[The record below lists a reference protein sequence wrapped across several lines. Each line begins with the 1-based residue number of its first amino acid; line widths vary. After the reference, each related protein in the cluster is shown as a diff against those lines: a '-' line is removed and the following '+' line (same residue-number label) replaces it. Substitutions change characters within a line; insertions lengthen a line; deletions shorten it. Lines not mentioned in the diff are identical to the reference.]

1 MRLARTPPEPAPM
14 TNRSKSCMRAGRY
27 HASRGRRIGRM
38 RRILARSLA
47 LALLFAPGA
56 PHAAEPEAGRVADL
70 MTRKPQPAVE
80 VARGVWMVSGHT
92 NVYRVVTRDG
102 SVVVDTGLRAQ
113 AAEQKRRLD
122 AAATGGTRLLVLTHA
137 HEDHLGGAVLYA
149 AEPDVEIAAQRQFV
163 DRQRSFDALR
173 GFRDRRGAVL
183 WGQVM
188 PAAERGRA
196 QPRISPTLLVD
207 DRLALTRGAVS
218 FELLSTPGAE
228 GADSLSV
235 WLPAQRT
242 LLIGD
247 LWGPIPLAFPNLFT
261 LRGEQLRFAM
271 AYVDS
276 LDRLLALDAELL
288 LPGHFEP
295 VRGRD
300 EVRRHLTRLRDAVR
314 YVHDR
319 TVAGMNAGKDMF
331 SLMREIR
338 LPPELALDEQY
349 GRVEWGVRAIW
360 EGYAGWFRYESTT
373 ELYAVPAS
381 SVQPELAE
389 LAGGAAALAE
399 RARRRVAAG
408 QPLEA
413 LHLLDIALAAEPSN
427 RPALEAKR
435 DALRLLLRQRG
446 DQNFQEAGWLNTNLR
461 QVETTL
467 GAR

>member
-1 MRLARTPPEPAPM
+1 MRD
-14 TNRSKSCMRAGRY
+14 KSR
-27 HASRGRRIGRM
+27 
-38 RRILARSLA
+38 
-47 LALLFAPGA
+47 LLFLVLTFGAAPLL
-56 PHAAEPEAGRVADL
+56 AAEPAGPRVADL

-80 VARGVWMVSGHT
+80 VARGVYWVSGHT
-92 NVYRVVTRDG
+92 NVYRVVTREG
-102 SVVVDTGLRAQ
+102 SVVIDTGLKSQ
-113 AAEQKRRLD
+113 AAEQKRLLD
-122 AAATGGTRLLVLTHA
+122 AAAPGGSRMLVLTHA
-137 HEDHLGGAVLYA
+137 HEDHLGGAVLYS
-149 AEPDVEIAAQRQFV
+149 AEPDVEILAQRQFA

-173 GFRDRRGAVL
+173 RFRDRRGSVL

-188 PAAERGRA
+188 PEAERG
-196 QPRISPTLLVD
+196 QPQPQISPARLVD
-207 DRLALTRGAVS
+207 DRLAFTHGGMRI
-218 FELLSTPGAE
+218 ELLSTPGAE

-235 WLPAQRT
+235 WLPELRT

-276 LDRLLALDAELL
+276 LERLLALDAELV

-300 EVRRHLTRLRDAVR
+300 EVRRQLTRLRDAVR
-314 YVHDR
+314 FVHDR
-319 TVAGMNAGKDMF
+319 TVAGMNAGRDLF

-373 ELYAVPAS
+373 ELYAVPPS
-381 SVQPELAE
+381 SVHPEIAA
-389 LAGGAAALAE
+389 LAGGPGALAQ
-399 RARRRVAAG
+399 AAQKRVAAG

-413 LHLLDIALAAEPSN
+413 LHLVDIALAAEPAN
-427 RPALEAKR
+427 RAALSAKQA
-435 DALRLLLRQRG
+435 ALRLLLDQRG
-446 DQNFQEAGWLNTNLR
+446 PHNFQEDGWLRAALR
-461 QVETTL
+461 QTAAAL
-467 GAR
+467 GPD

>member
-1 MRLARTPPEPAPM
+1 MPETALRWVALL
-14 TNRSKSCMRAGRY
+14 TF
-27 HASRGRRIGRM
+27 
-38 RRILARSLA
+38 A
-47 LALLFAPGA
+47 LAGPVR
-56 PHAAEPEAGRVADL
+56 AAEPAGPRVADL
-70 MTRKPQPAVE
+70 MARQPQKAVE

-102 SVVVDTGLRAQ
+102 SLVVDTGLAQQ
-113 AAEQKRRLD
+113 AAEQKRLLD
-122 AAATGGTRLLVLTHA
+122 AAAPGSTRMLVLTHA

-149 AEPDVEIAAQRQFV
+149 AEPGIEILAQRQFV
-163 DRQRSFDALR
+163 DRQRSFAALR
-173 GFRDRRGAVL
+173 PFRDRRGALL

-188 PAAERGRA
+188 PEAERGRP
-196 QPRISPTLLVD
+196 QPHISPTRLVD
-207 DRLALTRGAVS
+207 DRHAFTHGGVS
-218 FELLSTPGAE
+218 FELLATPGAE

-261 LRGEQLRFAM
+261 LRGEQLRFAL

-276 LDRLLALDAELL
+276 LERLLALDAELI

-300 EVRRHLTRLRDAVR
+300 EVRRQLTRLRDAVR
-314 YVHDR
+314 FVHDR
-319 TVAGMNAGKDMF
+319 TVAGMNAGKDLF

-349 GRVEWGVRAIW
+349 GRVDWGVRAIW

-373 ELYAVPAS
+373 ELHAVPPS
-381 SVQPELAE
+381 SVHPEIVARAGGASAVAE
-389 LAGGAAALAE
+389 LA
-399 RARRRVAAG
+399 RARVAAG

-413 LHLLDIALAAEPSN
+413 LHLVEMALAAEPAN
-427 RPALEAKR
+427 REALGARR
-435 DALRLLLRQRG
+435 DALRLLLEQSGER
-446 DQNFQEAGWLNTNLR
+446 NFQEAGWLRAALR
-461 QVETTL
+461 QTEAAL
-467 GAR
+467 GD

>member
-1 MRLARTPPEPAPM
+1 MRL
-14 TNRSKSCMRAGRY
+14 S
-27 HASRGRRIGRM
+27 
-38 RRILARSLA
+38 LARPLA
-47 LALLFAPGA
+47 LALLLAAGA
-56 PHAAEPEAGRVADL
+56 PRASEPETKHVADL
-70 MTRKPQPAVE
+70 MTRKPEPAVE
-80 VARGVWMVSGHT
+80 VSRGVWMVTGHT

-113 AAEQKRRLD
+113 AAEQKRLLD
-122 AAATGGTRLLVLTHA
+122 AAAPGGTRMLVLTHA

-149 AEPDVEIAAQRQFV
+149 AERGVEIAAQRQFV
-163 DRQRSFDALR
+163 DRQRSFGALR
-173 GFRDRRGAVL
+173 RFRDRRGAVL

-188 PAAERGRA
+188 PETERGRP
-196 QPRISPTLLVD
+196 QPQISPSLLVD
-207 DRLALTRGAVS
+207 DRLAFTRGGVS
-218 FELLSTPGAE
+218 FELLATPGAE

-235 WLPAQRT
+235 WLPAQKT

-300 EVRRHLTRLRDAVR
+300 EVRRQLTRLRDAVR

-319 TVAGMNAGKDMF
+319 TVAGMNDGKDLF

-373 ELYAVPAS
+373 ELYAVPPS
-381 SVQPELAE
+381 RVYPEIVARAGGAGAVAE
-389 LAGGAAALAE
+389 LAQKH
-399 RARRRVAAG
+399 VAAD

-413 LHLLDIALAAEPSN
+413 LNLLDMALAAEPAN
-427 RPALEAKR
+427 RAALAGKR
-435 DALRLLLRQRG
+435 DALRMLLQRG
-446 DQNFQEAGWLNTNLR
+446 SQNFQEAGWLRAALR
-461 QVETTL
+461 QTETAL
-467 GAR
+467 GAE

>member
-1 MRLARTPPEPAPM
+1 MRERAYGLIAVLVLAASTVVFAGEPAGP
-14 TNRSKSCMRAGRY
+14 
-27 HASRGRRIGRM
+27 
-38 RRILARSLA
+38 
-47 LALLFAPGA
+47 
-56 PHAAEPEAGRVADL
+56 RVADL
-70 MTRKPQPAVE
+70 MARKPQPAVE
-80 VARGVWMVSGHT
+80 VAHGVWMVTGHT

-102 SVVVDTGLRAQ
+102 SVVIDTGLRGQ
-113 AAEQKRRLD
+113 AAEQKRLLD
-122 AAATGGTRLLVLTHA
+122 AAAPGSTRMLVLTHA

-149 AEPDVEIAAQRQFV
+149 SDPGLEIAAQRQFV
-163 DRQRSFDALR
+163 DRQRSFAALR
-173 GFRDRRGAVL
+173 GFRDRRGSLL

-188 PAAERGRA
+188 PEAERGQPQA
-196 QPRISPTLLVD
+196 QISPTTLVD
-207 DRLALTRGAVS
+207 DRLAFTRGGVS

-235 WLPAQRT
+235 WLPAQKT

-276 LDRLLALDAELL
+276 LDRLLALDAELI

-300 EVRRHLTRLRDAVR
+300 EVRRHLIRLRDAVR

-319 TVAGMNAGKDMF
+319 TVAGMNAGKDLF

-349 GRVEWGVRAIW
+349 GQVEWGVRAIW

-373 ELYAVPAS
+373 ELYAVPPAS
-381 SVQPELAE
+381 VYPEIVAR
-389 LAGGAAALAE
+389 AGGAGAVAALAQKQI
-399 RARRRVAAG
+399 AAG

-413 LHLLDIALAAEPSN
+413 LHLVDMALAAEPAS
-427 RPALEAKR
+427 RAALSAKQS
-435 DALRLLLRQRG
+435 ALRLLLEQRG
-446 DQNFQEAGWLNTNLR
+446 EKNFQEAGWLRAALR
-461 QVETTL
+461 QTEAAL
-467 GAR
+467 GSD